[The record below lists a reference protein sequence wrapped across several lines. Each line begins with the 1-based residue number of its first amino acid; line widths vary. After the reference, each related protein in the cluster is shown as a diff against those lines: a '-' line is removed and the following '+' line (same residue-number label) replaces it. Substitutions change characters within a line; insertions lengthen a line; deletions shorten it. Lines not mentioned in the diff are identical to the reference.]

1 MKKHTNYLAG
11 PITGCTYE
19 GCTNWR
25 EAFKTHMPDGVQCL
39 SPMRGKDYLEQEQVI
54 DGSYPAEV
62 LSCSRGIMTRDFF
75 DCNRADVV
83 VVNLLGATRVS
94 IGTVMEIAWAYQ
106 RHTPTIVIMERDSTV
121 NVHEHPMIAEATG
134 FRVETMEQAA
144 HVAKVILFDP
154 AELVQFNEYQA
165 NTVREKYV
173 QA

>member
-1 MKKHTNYLAG
+1 
-11 PITGCTYE
+11 
-19 GCTNWR
+19 
-25 EAFKTHMPDGVQCL
+25 
-39 SPMRGKDYLEQEQVI
+39 
-54 DGSYPAEV
+54 
-62 LSCSRGIMTRDFF
+62 MTRDFF

-106 RHTPTIVIMERDSTV
+106 RHTPTVVIMERDSTV

-165 NTVREKYV
+165 NNMRDKYV